1 MAHSRT
7 EKSKVPASQK
17 KRNRTNE
24 DDDEPDSSKLS
35 SRVQCAEQKISPKQ
49 LEQKVSEVIQ
59 YILTVDQ
66 KKIPIK
72 KSDIS
77 KNVLKD
83 HRYLINTVMKMV
95 TKKMNEVFGMD
106 LVEIDSKLHSFI
118 LVNKIPNAGE
128 VLADSANKKLGLLMI
143 LLSIIFMKGGVLKCA
158 KLWYVLKKFG
168 IDQSTHHIVFGDVKK
183 LIMEEFVRQKYLQC
197 SRVPHTDVPEFE
209 FRWGARAECEVPKM
223 KVLEF
228 TAKMYRNAP
237 TDWSSQ
243 YKEAVEAQS

>member
-7 EKSKVPASQK
+7 GKTKVPASQN
-17 KRNRTNE
+17 KRRMDE
-24 DDDEPDSSKLS
+24 DDDEPDSSMLS
-35 SRVQCAEQKISPKQ
+35 SQCAEQNISQKQ

-83 HRYLINTVMKMV
+83 HRSLINTVMKMV
-95 TKKMNEVFGMD
+95 IKKLNEVFGMD

-118 LVNKIPNAGE
+118 LVNNIPNSGE
-128 VLADSANKKLGLLMI
+128 ALADSANEKLGLLML

-183 LIMEEFVRQKYLQC
+183 LIMEEFVRQKYLKC
-197 SRVPHTDVPEFE
+197 SRVLHTDVPEFE
-209 FRWGARAECEVPKM
+209 FRWGARAECEVTKM

-237 TDWSSQ
+237 TDWASQ